1 MLFVRIVRYP
11 KSGEVNPTIKV
22 FVRELYIIA
31 ESVNKE
37 VQPPPEVTNW
47 GEYIVAVVTWVDLD
61 TVRYIV
67 DIVTW
72 VDLDQSGI

>member
-22 FVRELYIIA
+22 FVRELA

-47 GEYIVAVVTWVDLD
+47 GEYIIAVVTWVDLD
-61 TVRYIV
+61 TVRYI
-67 DIVTW
+67 DSQ
-72 VDLDQSGI
+72 LF

>member
-1 MLFVRIVRYP
+1 MLIVRIVRYP

-22 FVRELYIIA
+22 FVRELA

-67 DIVTW
+67 AIVTW